1 MRAVKLSMI
10 LILALLIGS
19 QLALAQKE
27 SERWLRVEV
36 TDEAGVPLKNACV
49 TLVPKEGD
57 IIFRKADARGVVKV
71 KKLAAN
77 QYRVIVKVDG
87 YEAQK
92 REISL
97 DSKPETVAFSLQP
110 RAN

>member
-1 MRAVKLSMI
+1 MRAIKLSMTI
-10 LILALLIGS
+10 LLALLIGS
-19 QLALAQKE
+19 QLTLAQNE

-36 TDEAGVPLKNACV
+36 TDEAGVPIKNACV

-57 IIFRKADARGVVKV
+57 IIFRKADGRGVVKV
-71 KKLAAN
+71 KKPAASH
-77 QYRVIVKVDG
+77 YRVIVKVDG

-92 REISL
+92 REVSL
-97 DSKPETVAFSLQP
+97 DSKTETVAFTLQP

>member
-1 MRAVKLSMI
+1 MRAIKLSSLII
-10 LILALLIGS
+10 LVLLAGS
-19 QLALAQKE
+19 QSLLAQKE

-49 TLVPKEGD
+49 TFVPKEGN

-92 REISL
+92 REVSL
-97 DSKPETVAFSLQP
+97 EGKPETVAFSLQP